1 MLERL
6 YIENIAVIEKAEIDF
21 TAGFNIL
28 TGETGAGKSIIIDS
42 LGLLLGQRAS
52 RDMIRTGADRAFV
65 SAVFSVCSDDIIE
78 QLNQFD
84 IQPDEDHNLYI
95 ERNVRADGHGIVKIN
110 GRPVPL
116 TVLKELSPYL
126 VTIHGQHMNQ
136 RIMNPATHLSYVDSY
151 GNYHE
156 TLAEY
161 QSLYQ
166 EVSAA
171 RKELI
176 RLQKQEQEKTERI
189 DILSYHVKELQD
201 ANLLVGEDEE
211 LLEWRNI
218 AAHAEKIAGAL
229 SESLRVLSDQENS
242 ADDLLLYAD
251 SALEQAGQFSE
262 EIKNIQLSLKD
273 IIFRTEDTIAMLR
286 DYQRQMSYSAGT
298 LDEIEERLALI
309 KRLKAK
315 YGGSIESALQELEKS
330 FRELEE
336 LEFSEENLAKQQQIF
351 QDLASKLAEK
361 SIKLTEK
368 RVKTGEKL
376 AKYVMEKL
384 AFLDMD
390 KCRFVVQITPSEKF
404 TTYGHDVV
412 EFYIS
417 ANPGESPKP
426 LAKTA
431 SGGELSRIMLAIIQV
446 LSEKGMAETM
456 IFDEVDSGVSGKTA
470 QKIGILLKSVS
481 KKSQVLCVT
490 HLAQIAAMADQHLY
504 IRKNTNNNQT
514 YTEIHALDQ
523 EARRREVARIIG
535 GLNITES
542 ALQTADELM
551 KDGQF

>member
-116 TVLKELSPYL
+116 TVLKDLSPYL

-151 GNYHE
+151 GDYHE
-156 TLAEY
+156 TIAEY
-161 QSLYQ
+161 QSLYR

-176 RLQKQEQEKTERI
+176 RLQKQEQEKTERT

-211 LLEWRNI
+211 LLERRNI

-251 SALEQAGQFSE
+251 GALEQAGQFSE

-315 YGGSIESALQELEKS
+315 YGGSIESALQEFEKS
-330 FRELEE
+330 SRELEE

-361 SIKLTEK
+361 STKLTEK

-376 AKYVMEKL
+376 AKSVMEKL

-390 KCRFVVQITPSEKF
+390 KCRFVVQIIPSEKF
-404 TTYGHDVV
+404 TAYGHDVV

-535 GLNITES
+535 GVNITES

>member
-211 LLEWRNI
+211 LLERRNI

-273 IIFRTEDTIAMLR
+273 IIFRTEDAIAMLR

-330 FRELEE
+330 SRELEE

-376 AKYVMEKL
+376 AKSVMEKL

-535 GLNITES
+535 GVNITES